1 MPWKET
7 CVMDERTKFIA
18 EWLQREGSVVELC
31 ERHGISRKTGY
42 KWIGRYEAGAG
53 LKDRSRAPHRPG
65 NGLEEE
71 IIEAIVD
78 LRMDRPSWGPRKL
91 KARLERLWP
100 DAVWPAPST
109 IGELLGRE
117 GLIRN
122 RRRSAIVLE
131 RPFSEVLAP
140 NDVWCADFKGWFRTG
155 DGSRC
160 DPLTVTD
167 AYSRFLLDCRIVPP
181 RGPEVQALRRCRARS
196 H

>member
-100 DAVWPAPST
+100 DAVWPAQHDRRAVGARGADPQSPAPA
-109 IGELLGRE
+109 LGDRA
-117 GLIRN
+117 G
-122 RRRSAIVLE
+122 A
-131 RPFSEVLAP
+131 A
-140 NDVWCADFKGWFRTG
+140 
-155 DGSRC
+155 
-160 DPLTVTD
+160 
-167 AYSRFLLDCRIVPP
+167 FLGGV
-181 RGPEVQALRRCRARS
+181 GPQ
-196 H
+196 